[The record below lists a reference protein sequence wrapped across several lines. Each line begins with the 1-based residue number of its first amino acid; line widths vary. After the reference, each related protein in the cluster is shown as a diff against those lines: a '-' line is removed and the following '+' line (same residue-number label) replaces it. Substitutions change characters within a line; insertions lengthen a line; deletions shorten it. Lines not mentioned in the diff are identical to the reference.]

1 MISALNGQVN
11 FCESDKNATATVR
24 SHMLVGLMNNFF
36 QPIARHIQLENRLSI
51 MLREGYV
58 GRNIANGN
66 RSKNLQENY
75 LSVKDCE
82 ISSTF
87 FKDVESTASSL
98 AFIGYSGG
106 W

>member
-1 MISALNGQVN
+1 M
-11 FCESDKNATATVR
+11 R